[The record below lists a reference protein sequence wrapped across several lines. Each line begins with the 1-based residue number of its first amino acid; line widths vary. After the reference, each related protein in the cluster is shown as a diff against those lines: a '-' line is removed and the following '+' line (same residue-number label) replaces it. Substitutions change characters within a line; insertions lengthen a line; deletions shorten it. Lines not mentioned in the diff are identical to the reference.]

1 MSTRTSTRGSGT
13 EIVGPKGAYLTT
25 RLRTLG
31 EHRSLTAGLLILA
44 AVVFLALAG
53 ENLTPFDPTRSFV
66 SVGDRTYSIPPLLPP
81 GSTVKLEGQVELLF
95 VLGTDHLGRDVL
107 SRIVSG
113 ARFVLT
119 VALVATAISAAI
131 GVTLGLLSGYMGG
144 ALDRAV
150 SLVMDSMYAFPG
162 LVLAIAVAALLG
174 TGILNMATAIAVVYI
189 PSYYRMVRSAV
200 LSLKSLPF
208 VDALR
213 VMGMDT
219 PSILFRH
226 IAPNALYSII
236 AVLPVNFAD
245 AVITE
250 AALSFL
256 GLGISPPT
264 PDWGYDLNTGRRYF
278 LSGHWWIGAF
288 PGMMIVL
295 TVLGFLLV
303 GEGLGERFNPRR
315 LIRR

>member
-1 MSTRTSTRGSGT
+1 LSTRTSTRGSGT
-13 EIVGPKGAYLTT
+13 EIAGSTAALLAS
-25 RLRTLG
+25 RLRSLG
-31 EHRSLTAGLLILA
+31 EQRSLSAGLLILA
-44 AVVFLALAG
+44 VVVFLALAG
-53 ENLTPFDPTRSFV
+53 EYLTPFDPTL
-66 SVGDRTYSIPPLLPP
+66 SVVAVGGKIHNIPPLLPP
-81 GSTVKLEGQVELLF
+81 GSTVRIDERTELLF

-107 SRIVSG
+107 SRIVTG

-131 GVTLGLLSGYMGG
+131 GVTLGLLSGYVGG
-144 ALDRAV
+144 ALDRVV

-189 PSYYRMVRSAV
+189 PSYYRMVRGAV

-208 VDALR
+208 VEALR

-236 AVLPVNFAD
+236 AVLPMNFAD

-315 LIRR
+315 LMRR

>member
-1 MSTRTSTRGSGT
+1 MSTRTSTRVSGT
-13 EIVGPKGAYLTT
+13 EIAVSKGVQLAS
-25 RLRTLG
+25 RLRALG
-31 EHRSLTAGLLILA
+31 EQRSLTAGLLILA

-53 ENLTPFDPTRSFV
+53 EYITPFDPTLSVV

-81 GSTVKLEGQVELLF
+81 GSTVKVDDRTELFF

-131 GVTLGLLSGYMGG
+131 GVTLGLLSGYLGG
-144 ALDRAV
+144 ALDRTV

-174 TGILNMATAIAVVYI
+174 SGILNMATAIAVVYI
-189 PSYYRMVRSAV
+189 PSYYRMVRGAV

-219 PSILFRH
+219 YSILFRH

-236 AVLPVNFAD
+236 AVLPMNFAD

-303 GEGLGERFNPRR
+303 GEGLGERVNPRR
-315 LIRR
+315 LMRR

>member
-13 EIVGPKGAYLTT
+13 EVTAQPAVLLAS
-25 RLRTLG
+25 RLRSIG
-31 EHRSLTAGLLILA
+31 AQPSLAAGLVILS
-44 AVVFLALAG
+44 AVVFLAVAG
-53 ENLTPFDPTRSFV
+53 EHITPFDPTLTTV
-66 SVGDRTYSIPPLLPP
+66 TVGGRTYSIPPLLPP
-81 GSTVKLEGQVELLF
+81 GSTLRLDGGGELAFL
-95 VLGTDHLGRDVL
+95 LGTDHLGRDVL
-107 SRIVSG
+107 SRIVAG

-119 VALVATAISAAI
+119 VALVATAISAAF
-131 GVTLGLLSGYMGG
+131 GVTLGLLSGYSGG
-144 ALDRAV
+144 ALDRVA

-174 TGILNMATAIAVVYI
+174 TGVLNMALAIAVVYI
-189 PSYYRMVRSAV
+189 PSYYRMVRGAV

-219 PSILFRH
+219 ASILFRH

-256 GLGISPPT
+256 GLGIAPPT
-264 PDWGYDLNTGRRYF
+264 PDWGYDLNSGRRFF
-278 LSGHWWIGAF
+278 LSGYWWIGAF
-288 PGMMIVL
+288 PGLMIVL
-295 TVLGFLLV
+295 TMLGFLLV

-315 LIRR
+315 AFRR